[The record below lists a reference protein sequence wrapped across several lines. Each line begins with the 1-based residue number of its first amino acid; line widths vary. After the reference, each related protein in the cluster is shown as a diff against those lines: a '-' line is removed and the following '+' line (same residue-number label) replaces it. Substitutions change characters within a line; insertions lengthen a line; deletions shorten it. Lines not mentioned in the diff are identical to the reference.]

1 MNSVQRT
8 SRLCAASLLA
18 LGLTACVTQGS
29 TPSSQRPAQTAP
41 AASQPSAPVG
51 TRASAAGQTKLP
63 AEVAARLN
71 ELRQT
76 CRESGGQV
84 KPAAAF
90 LSRADLDG
98 DGQDDYLI
106 DTEHLNCSVDLWG
119 SGGTSLTVFVAR
131 GAAQV
136 LPPFEQINV
145 GVRIDRSL
153 KPAKVQVLVGGPL
166 CGQRTG
172 QLSRAEYAK
181 CWRPVVWDARGAQ
194 VKLAPISQI
203 QWVR

>member
-1 MNSVQRT
+1 M
-8 SRLCAASLLA
+8 AAH
-18 LGLTACVTQGS
+18 
-29 TPSSQRPAQTAP
+29 
-41 AASQPSAPVG
+41 
-51 TRASAAGQTKLP
+51 
-63 AEVAARLN
+63 LN

-84 KPAAAF
+84 KPAAA
-90 LSRADLDG
+90 LLRRADLDG

-136 LPPFEQINV
+136 LPPFEQSNG
-145 GVRIDRSL
+145 GVRIDRSR

-172 QLSRAEYAK
+172 QLSRAEYMN
-181 CWRPVVWDARGAQ
+181 CWRPVVWDARSAQ

-203 QWVR
+203 QRVR

>member
-18 LGLTACVTQGS
+18 MGLTACVTQGS
-29 TPSSQRPAQTAP
+29 TQSSQRQAQTAP
-41 AASQPSAPVG
+41 AANQPSAPAG

-63 AEVAARLN
+63 AEVAAHLN

-84 KPAAAF
+84 KPAAAL

-131 GAAQV
+131 GAGQV
-136 LPPFEQINV
+136 LPPFEQSNG
-145 GVRIDRSL
+145 GVRIDRSR

-172 QLSRAEYAK
+172 QLGRAQYMN
-181 CWRPVVWDARGAQ
+181 CWRPVVWDARSAQ
-194 VKLAPISQI
+194 VKLAPIGQI
-203 QWVR
+203 TRVR